1 MAATTETSNAA
12 LIRSAFDAINA
23 HDLPALKQCW
33 TAETVER
40 FPMRT
45 VVGADAIA
53 EVFAGT
59 FAAMPDLRIEIAQL
73 VEDGENV
80 FVRWHMSGTHTGEPW
95 EGVAASG
102 KRIELDGVDHFV
114 VRDGRI
120 VSNFVIFDQL
130 QFARA
135 VGLMPEDGTAADRA
149 FKSAFALRQKVSR
162 RGR

>member
-1 MAATTETSNAA
+1 MVLSW
-12 LIRSAFDAINA
+12 LVAFDVINT
-23 HDLPALKQCW
+23 HDVTPLKERGW

-45 VVGADAIA
+45 VRGADAIA

-59 FAAMPDLRIEIAQL
+59 FAAMPDLHIEIEQL

-80 FVRWHMSGTHTGEPW
+80 FLRWRMTGTHTGAPW

-102 KRIELDGVDHFV
+102 KRVEIDGVDHFT

-135 VGLMPEDGTAADRA
+135 VGLMPDDGTAADRA
-149 FKSAFALRQKVSR
+149 VKRAFALRQKVR
-162 RGR
+162 RR